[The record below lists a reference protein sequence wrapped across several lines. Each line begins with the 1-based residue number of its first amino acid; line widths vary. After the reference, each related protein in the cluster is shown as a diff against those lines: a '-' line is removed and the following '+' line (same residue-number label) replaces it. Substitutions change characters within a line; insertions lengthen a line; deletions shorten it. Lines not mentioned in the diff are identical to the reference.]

1 MHGAMFGACKST
13 QLVHNVWACSYAVDD
28 GHIVYVHPYT
38 LLYTCAGGGQVLN
51 NLGYWGWAQNNIMG
65 NIMLKGCEP
74 PNSASYIHIAC
85 TKSIRASSY
94 AVDGHVGAP
103 FHPYTCSCGGQI
115 LEIWVYKGEPNKPP
129 SCMVPC
135 LEPLNQ
141 PHFVSQIHIKC
152 LWSVWDTLYA
162 VMDDG
167 HI

>member
-1 MHGAMFGACKST
+1 
-13 QLVHNVWACSYAVDD
+13 
-28 GHIVYVHPYT
+28 
-38 LLYTCAGGGQVLN
+38 
-51 NLGYWGWAQNNIMG
+51 MG

-85 TKSIRASSY
+85 TKSIQASSY

-135 LEPLNQ
+135 LEPVNQ
-141 PHFVSQIHIKC
+141 P
-152 LWSVWDTLYA
+152 TLYLRSILN
-162 VMDDG
+162 VYEVFETLYMP
-167 HI
+167 